1 MNAKPAENTTNG
13 ADASLKKA
21 VINNDA
27 VNGQAA
33 GGLGATNV
41 DGVTG
46 TPEHAVKHAA
56 GVDADSAMTNGHVN
70 GVNGHAN
77 GVKTNGA

>member
-1 MNAKPAENTTNG
+1 MKEYPREGAGLEAYVDASDTGYTMNAKPAENTTNG

-46 TPEHAVKHAA
+46 
-56 GVDADSAMTNGHVN
+56 
-70 GVNGHAN
+70 HAN